1 MGRAD
6 HDPDAFAEELAAL
19 KRRGCAVLVINPP
32 SGRER
37 CEVLLGEDGRER
49 ILVDTGGDAAAP
61 PGDHDVVD
69 AGKPGVRSASTTSAS
84 SQGGLLAGVRDLDDI
99 ARDLRERIDRH
110 AEGGLEPGELRVCF
124 GNAETL
130 AAREED
136 AIEQF
141 FEDVSARVREVGG
154 MGHAH
159 LPVTSPVR
167 DWIEPAFDITVEVRT
182 GPDGRQQRWLLHEA
196 GLDSGWLAIEDEH
209 AG

>member
-19 KRRGCAVLVINPP
+19 KRRGCAVLVVNPP

-37 CEVLLGEDGRER
+37 CEALLGENGRER
-49 ILVDTGGDAAAP
+49 ILVDTGGDAVVP
-61 PGDHDVVD
+61 PGDHDVID
-69 AGKPGVRSASTTSAS
+69 AGKPGVRSASATTGTPSADS
-84 SQGGLLAGVRDLDDI
+84 PGSVRDLDDI
-99 ARDLRERIDRH
+99 ARDLHERIDRH
-110 AEGGLEPGELRVCF
+110 ADGGLEPGELRVCL

-136 AIEQF
+136 ALKRF
-141 FEDVSARVREVGG
+141 FEGVSGRVRDAGG
-154 MGHAH
+154 MSHAH

-167 DWIEPAFDITVEVRT
+167 DWIEPTFDVTVEVRS

-196 GLDSGWLAIEDEH
+196 GLDSGWLAIEEEH
-209 AG
+209 SG

>member
-19 KRRGCAVLVINPP
+19 KRRGCAVLVVNPP
-32 SGRER
+32 SGRQR
-37 CEVLLGEDGRER
+37 CEALLGEDGRER
-49 ILVDTGGDAAAP
+49 ILVDTGDNASDP
-61 PGDHDVVD
+61 SGDHDVVD
-69 AGKPGVRSASTTSAS
+69 AGKPGVRSASAS
-84 SQGGLLAGVRDLDDI
+84 SAPSQAGSLAGVRDLDEI
-99 ARDLRERIDRH
+99 ARDLRHRIDRH

-130 AAREED
+130 AAREEE
-136 AIEQF
+136 AIERF
-141 FEDVSARVREVGG
+141 FEDVSARVKEVGG

-167 DWIEPAFDITVEVRT
+167 DWIEPVFDVTVEVRS

-196 GLDSGWLAIEDEH
+196 GLDSGWLAIEDT
-209 AG
+209 GPG